1 MAKTFFAKKAEKS
14 ETKGRRFRDRFKPR
28 VRDIWHATVCKKT
41 VDQVKKNLPKYS
53 RRFVR
58 DRSSD
63 GDDSTSVFDAE
74 DEIDLDK
81 IFGDYL
87 KTTLEALLSETPL
100 RVTKLSSADETIQIC
115 RQKSKV
121 VFKKL
126 VPKLREES
134 LKLEGRNFEIFK
146 YRENSLKDKE
156 SGQIVTEEFEIF
168 NLKNLLKIS

>member
-1 MAKTFFAKKAEKS
+1 
-14 ETKGRRFRDRFKPR
+14 
-28 VRDIWHATVCKKT
+28 VTVCKKT

-53 RRFVR
+53 RRLVR
-58 DRSSD
+58 DKSSD
-63 GDDSTSVFDAE
+63 SGDSTAVFDAE

-126 VPKLREES
+126 APKLREES

-146 YRENSLKDKE
+146 YRQNCLKDKE

-168 NLKNLLKIS
+168 NLKKKLLKIS